1 MSKKTIELE
10 EGWYKISTEGI
21 NRIIEFLEN
30 DNWSPFPKKDYS
42 ALYTVIYDMCT
53 QPRTKNFSQTL
64 YERFGQTLENYIE
77 KYKIPILKQQES
89 ALNFLIAMSTAWEHY
104 KTMAKWLKHFFQYLD
119 RHHVT
124 QNSLPSLQNVAYS
137 KFQVLVIDTLNE
149 KIVQSFLE
157 ILKRDR
163 ESEVHQRDAMKE
175 VHSML
180 LVLDNQIKEQT
191 QKLCPIIENSVLQDT
206 YIFYAGKSAS
216 WIGQDSLS
224 DYLKKAEDHL
234 IQENQRCVYVMGE
247 ASWKNIQAKYLEIVI
262 KDKIMA
268 LLEKETGILY
278 LLTHEKRI
286 DLNRLH
292 KLTVETKECQQ
303 PISLALTKFIKA
315 EGEMVINEKLR
326 KNEIAKTESPEDPE
340 FVKNLMNLQ
349 LRFKNLLAES
359 FKNDSTYQRAMNFGF
374 EEIVNKRIGKYPFAE
389 ILACY
394 ADRILKKTNSRMTEA
409 EVEENLCKIIELFEH
424 LEDKQL
430 FAEIFKNQLATR
442 LLNDLSANEDAEK
455 SIISKMKMCCG
466 SNFTSKL
473 EGMNNDLHLAQE
485 ILTAYKKIPQNLPID
500 FNVQVLTNSYWP
512 SFKNQQ
518 VQLPKDMQA
527 CMDHF
532 KLFYSHHTQ
541 HRKLF
546 WMISKGSLEVSKE
559 FNTGRYD
566 FVCSPYQGLT
576 LCLFNESPELSYREV
591 KTHMSFDDDFCKKVL
606 NIFMNPKHRVLEKL
620 NGDTKKVNEE
630 DSFRINQNF
639 QNPMRRVKLPVPSQ
653 EENYEK
659 EKVAEDRNHA
669 IDASIVRIMKTRK
682 SLPHN
687 SLIQE
692 VCMVLQNFKP
702 QVRDIKQRIENLISR
717 EFLERDKNDSTK
729 YNYLA

>member
-10 EGWYKISTEGI
+10 EGWCKISTEGI

-30 DNWSPFPKKDYS
+30 DNQSPFLKKDYS
-42 ALYTVIYDMCT
+42 ALYTVVYDMCT
-53 QPRTKNFSQTL
+53 QPRNKNFSQTL

-89 ALNFLIAMSTAWEHY
+89 ALNFLISMSIAWEHY

-124 QNSLPSLQNVAYS
+124 QNSLPSLQNVAFT
-137 KFQVLVIDTLNE
+137 KFQTLVIEDLKD

-157 ILKRDR
+157 ILQKDR
-163 ESEVHQRDAMKE
+163 ESEIHQRDAMKE

-180 LVLDNQIKEQT
+180 LVLDNQIKEES
-191 QKLCPIIENSVLQDT
+191 QKLCPAIERNVLQDT
-206 YIFYAGKSAS
+206 YNFYAGKSAA

-234 IQENQRCVYVMGE
+234 IQENQRCVHVMGE
-247 ASWKNIQAKYLEIVI
+247 ASWKNIQNKYLEIVI
-262 KDKIMA
+262 KDKIQI
-268 LLEKETGILY
+268 LLEKETGVLY
-278 LLTHEKRI
+278 LLTHEKRA
-286 DLNRLH
+286 DLSRLH
-292 KLTVETKECQQ
+292 KLTVEIKECQL
-303 PISLALTKFIKA
+303 PISLALTKFIKS
-315 EGEMVINEKLR
+315 EGENVIGEKLR
-326 KNEIAKTESPEDPE
+326 KNETSKTESPEDPE

-349 LRFKNLLAES
+349 LRFKSLLAES

-409 EVEENLCKIIELFEH
+409 EVEENLSKIIELFEH

-485 ILTAYKKIPQNLPID
+485 ILTAYKKMHQNLPIE
-500 FNVQVLTNSYWP
+500 FSVQVLTNSYWP

-518 VQLPKDMQA
+518 VQLPKDMQV

-532 KLFYSHHTQ
+532 KMFYSHHTQ

-546 WMISKGSLEVSKE
+546 WMISKGSIEVSRE

-576 LCLFNESPELSYREV
+576 LCLFNENPELSYKDV
-591 KTHMSFDDDFCKKVL
+591 KTHMGFDDDFCKKVL

-639 QNPMRRVKLPVPSQ
+639 QNPIRRIKLPVPSQ

-669 IDASIVRIMKTRK
+669 IDASIVRIMKMRK
-682 SLPHN
+682 SLAHN

-692 VCMVLQNFKP
+692 VIMVLQNFRP
-702 QVRDIKQRIENLISR
+702 QIRDIKQRIENLISR